1 MVKLKPLFFSILF
14 TFILFPISFAFA
26 QEEYGVDEDVMLY
39 DTTTDT
45 EDFEID
51 DIIESLISDDEVL
64 NEISSETALAATIAT
79 LGIAL
84 LFPLLIGL
92 GTYIFTSLALSKIG
106 KELGYKNSWFAWFPL
121 LNAIMLMQ
129 LGEKSAWWILVPFV
143 GQIMMIIAIMRI
155 TERRG
160 YDQLL
165 GLIVLTGIGAYILLY
180 LLAWNPKT
188 VATTQTTP
196 VVESNNITQPTLED
210 QIQQEAKATLP
221 QEPAEPVETTATE

>member
-26 QEEYGVDEDVMLY
+26 QEESAVDEDVMLY
-39 DTTTDT
+39 DTTFEDSELNPSIYESELTDT
-45 EDFEID
+45 ED
-51 DIIESLISDDEVL
+51 L

-79 LGIAL
+79 LGVAL
-84 LFPLLIGL
+84 LIPLLISL
-92 GTYIFTSLALSKIG
+92 GTYIFTSLALSKTG
-106 KELGYKNSWFAWFPL
+106 KELGYKHSWFAWFPI
-121 LNAIMLMQ
+121 LNIIMLMQ

-221 QEPAEPVETTATE
+221 QEPAEPVETIATE